1 MLRSLESYFIK
12 MYNRISM
19 RYYINVF
26 WVIARPS
33 AGNLMNNP
41 FWLLQHSLCMEML
54 MKLFFNTFKTIFV
67 KPLGAILKIFEK
79 YYFFQ
84 NFLKTVHQTFLCKM
98 FQKNFYI
105 QKLFHKLFIFLS
117 FLFKLNFYKILV
129 IIYKP
134 VELFEIDIIVNTV

>member
-1 MLRSLESYFIK
+1 
-12 MYNRISM
+12 
-19 RYYINVF
+19 
-26 WVIARPS
+26 
-33 AGNLMNNP
+33 
-41 FWLLQHSLCMEML
+41 

-84 NFLKTVHQTFLCKM
+84 NLLKTVHQTYLCKM
-98 FQKNFYI
+98 FLHLEIIPLVN
-105 QKLFHKLFIFLS
+105 LFIFLS

-134 VELFEIDIIVNTV
+134 VELIEIDIIVNTV